1 MCICLFVRMANVEC
15 HTKKGCTPFHL
26 ACKEGHLEISKLLH
40 KHGADMEVNEI
51 VTSLFN
57 CVGVV
62 LLLISFHY
70 LPDYFCQKDFGFFH
84 QMLCPFKPGNFLMRA
99 GVKVYVKKNFG
110 GQWQFKMSSEKRTQF
125 FNFLYRIL
133 YCYHHFSPS
142 KCIAVLN
149 IYYNIL

>member
-1 MCICLFVRMANVEC
+1 MEC

-62 LLLISFHY
+62 MLLISFQ
-70 LPDYFCQKDFGFFH
+70 LTPLVEQLTVLWEVVLEPKN
-84 QMLCPFKPGNFLMRA
+84 KFLFL
-99 GVKVYVKKNFG
+99 GKNF
-110 GQWQFKMSSEKRTQF
+110 FEK
-125 FNFLYRIL
+125 LI
-133 YCYHHFSPS
+133 FSPRIFS
-142 KCIAVLN
+142 QVCYGYTKTFFM
-149 IYYNIL
+149 